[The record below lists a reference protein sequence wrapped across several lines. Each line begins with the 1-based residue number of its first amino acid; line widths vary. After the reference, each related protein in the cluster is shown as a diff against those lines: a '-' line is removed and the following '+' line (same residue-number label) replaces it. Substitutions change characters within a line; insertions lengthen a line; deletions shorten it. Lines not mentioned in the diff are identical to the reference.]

1 MVRIRVYFMPKGY
14 TDIICDSVIYNN
26 GNNTVKIIGGKE
38 DGVIYNN
45 CAGARMLRLKKN
57 TKKIGN

>member
-14 TDIICDSVIYNN
+14 IDIICDSVIYNN
-26 GNNTVKIIGGKE
+26 ADHTVKIIGGKE

-45 CAGARMLRLKKN
+45 CVGARMLR
-57 TKKIGN
+57 GRR